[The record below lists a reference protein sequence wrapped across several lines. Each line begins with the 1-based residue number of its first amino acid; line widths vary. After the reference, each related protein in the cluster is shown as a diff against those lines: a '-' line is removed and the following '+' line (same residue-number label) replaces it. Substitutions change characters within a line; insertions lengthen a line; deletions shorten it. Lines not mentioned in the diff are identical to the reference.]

1 MDGESGTGWLI
12 APNRVLTAYHV
23 IEADPQ
29 QIILRHPDLGFFKA
43 AVIHVDSKKDMA
55 LLGFQLDKELGSPVS
70 PLVLGNVS
78 TSDIASPVM
87 ILGYGSAG
95 FNANEMGAPRA
106 RIGALSQ
113 IVDTGTEHGLNLLLD
128 IIVTSGDSGG
138 PVINHLGQVIG
149 MTRALSIGEKF
160 VYAIHEDDISGLVLL
175 SSITNIPIG
184 SGATNLN
191 DLNLDQVSIPT
202 LVIAHKKD
210 SCQGT
215 PPRGATEILE
225 SLKKSPNAMVKFFQG
240 GFESGQNPC
249 LPETYHTF
257 NGIQDK
263 VAKLIAEFIKNN
275 IKSDNH
281 SD

>member
-1 MDGESGTGWLI
+1 MLHLFSRTIRTVTSVIAVLMVMTSCNLADGENSNGDDYQQRWLPISGVVVDWNALYAQTAHSVFLVDVDGESGTGWLI

-128 IIVTSGDSGG
+128 IVVTSGDSGG

-160 VYAIHEDDISGLVLL
+160 VYAIHEDDIRGL
-175 SSITNIPIG
+175 T
-184 SGATNLN
+184 
-191 DLNLDQVSIPT
+191 
-202 LVIAHKKD
+202 H
-210 SCQGT
+210 
-215 PPRGATEILE
+215 E
-225 SLKKSPNAMVKFFQG
+225 
-240 GFESGQNPC
+240 
-249 LPETYHTF
+249 
-257 NGIQDK
+257 
-263 VAKLIAEFIKNN
+263 
-275 IKSDNH
+275 
-281 SD
+281 